1 MKLRATYRAPDA
13 GRYRA
18 PGGPWDV
25 PVLDSVMRPR
35 PPGAGAVLVDGEHR
49 FDGPQL
55 EQLVA
60 GLAGGLRRLGVRR
73 GDVVTWQMPNWWE
86 ALVLYRACWRCGAV
100 AAPLHHQF
108 GAAEVE
114 YMVELLEPVVAFS
127 SPVLPLAERA
137 GTICVRSEGSRFD
150 ALLAAQPLGAATTAS
165 HAASHAASPHGAHA
179 ASPHGA
185 HAAATASPNHPAD
198 LAVVIFTSGSTG
210 RPKAVLHT
218 HRGLAYKAQKMTTVH
233 GLSGADAVLMPAP
246 LAHISGLLNAVLVPG
261 AAAMR
266 TVLMDRWDVAQGLNL
281 IEKERISYMIGP
293 PTMFTALMEDAGF
306 APHKVASLRVISSG
320 MMGVSPAFI
329 AAAREGLGAIVK
341 RSYGSTEAPTVS
353 TCTNDD
359 PPERCRET
367 DGRAVGDVVI
377 RITDPRTGRAR
388 PAGQE
393 GEVWI
398 RGPELFAGYSDA
410 VETAAT
416 LRRGWFRSGDLGV
429 LDSQGWLAITGR
441 IKELIIRGGE
451 NISSSEVE
459 RALELHPRIRQ
470 AVVVGRPD
478 DRLGERVVAF
488 VVAAGSGSRAA
499 AAADDDVVID
509 VAECRRWF
517 AEHGVARFKTPELVV
532 QLDEV
537 PLLAAGK
544 PDRSALKARA
554 ATLSMAG
561 VRW

>member
-1 MKLRATYRAPDA
+1 MRLRATYRPPDA
-13 GRYRA
+13 SRYRA
-18 PGGPWDV
+18 AGGAWDV
-25 PVLDSVMRPR
+25 PVLDSVMQQR
-35 PPGAGAVLVDGEHR
+35 PPGAGAVLVDGDLR

-55 EQLVA
+55 EKLVA
-60 GLAGGLRRLGVRR
+60 GLAGGLRSMGVRR

-86 ALVLYRACWRCGAV
+86 AVALYRACWRCGAL

-108 GAAEVE
+108 GAAEVN
-114 YMVELLEPVVAFS
+114 YMVDLLEPAVAFS
-127 SPVLPLAERA
+127 SSVLPLAERE
-137 GTICVRSEGSRFD
+137 GTICVRAEGSRFD
-150 ALLAAQPLGAATTAS
+150 ELLAASPVRANTATTHGAANS
-165 HAASHAASPHGAHA
+165 HPA
-179 ASPHGA
+179 
-185 HAAATASPNHPAD
+185 ASPNHPAD

-218 HRGLAYKAQKMTTVH
+218 HRALAYKARKMTGVH
-233 GLSGADAVLMPAP
+233 GLSSADSVLMPAP

-266 TVLMDRWDVAQGLNL
+266 TVLMERWDVERGLSL

-293 PTMFTALMEDAGF
+293 PTMFTALMEEAGF
-306 APHKVASLRVISSG
+306 SPDKVASMRVISSG
-320 MMGVSPAFI
+320 MMGVSPEFI
-329 AAAREGLGAIVK
+329 AAARAGMGAIVK

-353 TCTNDD
+353 TCTNHDS
-359 PPERCRET
+359 PERCQET
-367 DGRAVGDVVI
+367 DGRAVGDAVI
-377 RITDPRTGRAR
+377 RITDPLTGRTR

-410 VETAAT
+410 AETAASMH
-416 LRRGWFRSGDLGV
+416 RGWFRSGDLGV
-429 LDSQGWLAITGR
+429 LDDQGWLAITGR

-459 RALELHPRIRQ
+459 RALELHPGIRQ

-488 VVAAGSGSRAA
+488 IVGSGVGSGI
-499 AAADDDVVID
+499 VD

-532 QLDEV
+532 PLDEV

-544 PDRSALKARA
+544 PDRAALKARA
-554 ATLSMAG
+554 ATLSVAT
-561 VRW
+561 

>member
-1 MKLRATYRAPDA
+1 MTPMKLRATYRAPDA

-18 PGGPWDV
+18 PGGAWDV
-25 PVLDSVMRPR
+25 PVLDDVMRQR
-35 PPGAGAVLVDGEHR
+35 PPGTGAVLVDGEHR

-55 EQLVA
+55 ESLVA
-60 GLAGGLRRLGVRR
+60 GLAGGLRSMGVRR

-108 GAAEVE
+108 GAAEVT
-114 YMVELLEPVVAFS
+114 YMVELLEPTVAFS
-127 SPVLPLAERA
+127 SPVLPLAERQ
-137 GTICVRSEGSRFD
+137 GTIGVRTEGSRFD
-150 ALLAAQPLGAATTAS
+150 ALLAANPLHRSGRGPDATPSPHAAT
-165 HAASHAASPHGAHA
+165 P
-179 ASPHGA
+179 
-185 HAAATASPNHPAD
+185 SPNRPAD

-261 AAAMR
+261 AAGMR
-266 TVLMDRWDVAQGLNL
+266 IVLMDRWDVGRGLRL
-281 IEKERISYMIGP
+281 IEQERISYMIGP
-293 PTMFTALMEDAGF
+293 PTMFTAVMEDADF
-306 APHKVASLRVISSG
+306 APSKVASLRVISSG

-329 AAAREGLGAIVK
+329 AAARQGLGAIVK

-359 PPERCRET
+359 PPERCQET

-377 RITDPRTGRAR
+377 RITDPQTGRAR
-388 PAGQE
+388 PAGTE

-398 RGPELFAGYSDA
+398 RGPELFAGYSDPA
-410 VETAAT
+410 ETAASMH
-416 LRRGWFRSGDLGV
+416 RGWFRSGDLGV
-429 LDSQGWLAITGR
+429 VDDQGWLAITGR

-459 RALELHPRIRQ
+459 RALELHPRIKQ

-478 DRLGERVVAF
+478 ERLGERVVAF
-488 VVAAGSGSRAA
+488 VVGTDGTGGGGGGGGSGSGSTGSG
-499 AAADDDVVID
+499 VID

-544 PDRSALKARA
+544 PDRTALKARA

-561 VRW
+561 

>member
-13 GRYRA
+13 HRYRVA
-18 PGGPWDV
+18 GGAWDV
-25 PVLDSVMRPR
+25 PVLDSVMRQR
-35 PPGAGAVLVDGEHR
+35 PPGTGAVLVDGVRR
-49 FDGPQL
+49 FDGDQL
-55 EQLVA
+55 EALVA
-60 GLAGGLRRLGVRR
+60 GLAGGLRRMGVHR

-108 GAAEVE
+108 GAAEVD
-114 YMVELLEPVVAFS
+114 YMVELLDPAVAFS
-127 SPVLPLAERA
+127 SPVLPLAARD
-137 GTICVRSEGSRFD
+137 GTIGVRSEGSRFEE
-150 ALLAAQPLGAATTAS
+150 LLAASPLRPATT
-165 HAASHAASPHGAHA
+165 
-179 ASPHGA
+179 
-185 HAAATASPNHPAD
+185 PNHPAD

-218 HRGLAYKAQKMTTVH
+218 HRGLAYKAQKMTAVH
-233 GLSGADAVLMPAP
+233 GLSSADAVLMPAP

-266 TVLMDRWDVAQGLNL
+266 VVLMDRWDVGRGLSL
-281 IEKERISYMIGP
+281 MEQERISYMIGP
-293 PTMFTALMEDAGF
+293 PTMFTAVMEDADF
-306 APHKVASLRVISSG
+306 APSKVASLRVISSG

-359 PPERCRET
+359 PPERCQET

-377 RITDPRTGRAR
+377 RITDPVTGRAR
-388 PAGQE
+388 PTGQE

-410 VETAAT
+410 AETAASMH
-416 LRRGWFRSGDLGV
+416 RGWFRSGDLGV
-429 LDSQGWLAITGR
+429 VDDQGWLAIAGR

-459 RALELHPRIRQ
+459 RALELHPGIRQ

-478 DRLGERVVAF
+478 ERLGERVVAF
-488 VVAAGSGSRAA
+488 IVGTGTGTGTGTRTGAGAGGPAGS
-499 AAADDDVVID
+499 DVID

-544 PDRSALKARA
+544 PDRTALKARA
-554 ATLSMAG
+554 AALSMAG
-561 VRW
+561 

>member
-13 GRYRA
+13 HRYRA
-18 PGGPWDV
+18 AGGAWDV
-25 PVLDSVMRPR
+25 PVLDSVMRQR
-35 PPGAGAVLVDGEHR
+35 PSGAGAVLVDGDRR
-49 FDGPQL
+49 FDGAQL
-55 EQLVA
+55 EKLVA

-86 ALVLYRACWRCGAV
+86 ALVLYRACWRCGAI

-108 GAAEVE
+108 GAAEVD
-114 YMVELLEPVVAFS
+114 YMVELLEPAVAFS
-127 SPVLPLAERA
+127 SPVLPLAARD
-137 GTICVRSEGSRFD
+137 GTIGVRTEASRFD
-150 ALLAAQPLGAATTAS
+150 ELLAASPVRAATTATT
-165 HAASHAASPHGAHA
+165 
-179 ASPHGA
+179 
-185 HAAATASPNHPAD
+185 ATAAPAAPNRPAD

-218 HRGLAYKAQKMTTVH
+218 HRGLAYKARKMTAVH

-266 TVLMDRWDVAQGLNL
+266 TVLMERWDVERGLSL
-281 IEKERISYMIGP
+281 IEQERISYMIGP
-293 PTMFTALMEDAGF
+293 PTMFTALMEDARF
-306 APHKVASLRVISSG
+306 APDKVASLRVISSG

-341 RSYGSTEAPTVS
+341 RSYGSTEAPTVT

-359 PPERCRET
+359 PAERCQET

-377 RITDPRTGRAR
+377 RIADPLTGRAR

-410 VETAAT
+410 AETAASM
-416 LRRGWFRSGDLGV
+416 RRGWFRSGDLGV
-429 LDSQGWLAITGR
+429 LDEQGWLAITGR

-459 RALELHPRIRQ
+459 RALELHPGIRQ

-488 VVAAGSGSRAA
+488 VVRAGAG
-499 AAADDDVVID
+499 ADAGAGAGAGDDVID

-554 ATLSMAG
+554 ATMSMAG
-561 VRW
+561 

>member
-1 MKLRATYRAPDA
+1 MSLRATYRAPDA
-13 GRYRA
+13 SRYRA
-18 PGGPWDV
+18 AGGAWDV
-25 PVLDSVMRPR
+25 PVLDAVMRPR
-35 PPGAGAVLVDGEHR
+35 PSGTGAVLVDGDLR

-55 EQLVA
+55 EKLVA
-60 GLAGGLRRLGVRR
+60 GLAGALRTMGVHR

-108 GAAEVE
+108 GASEVE
-114 YMVELLEPVVAFS
+114 YMVDLLEPKAAFS
-127 SPVLPLAERA
+127 SAALPLAERD
-137 GTICVRSEGSRFD
+137 GTISVRAADSRFVD
-150 ALLAAQPLGAATTAS
+150 LLAANPVAP
-165 HAASHAASPHGAHA
+165 HADQG
-179 ASPHGA
+179 
-185 HAAATASPNHPAD
+185 ASPNHPAD

-218 HRGLAYKAQKMTTVH
+218 HRGLAYKAQKMTAVH
-233 GLSGADAVLMPAP
+233 GLSSADAVLMPAP

-266 TVLMDRWDVAQGLNL
+266 TVLMDRWDVGRGLRL
-281 IEKERISYMIGP
+281 MEEERISYMIGP
-293 PTMFTALMEDAGF
+293 PTMFTALMEDSGF
-306 APHKVASLRVISSG
+306 APEKVASMRVISSG

-329 AAAREGLGAIVK
+329 AAARAGIGAIVK

-359 PPERCRET
+359 PPERCQET
-367 DGRAVGDVVI
+367 DGRAVGEVAI
-377 RITDPRTGRAR
+377 RITDPLTGRER
-388 PAGQE
+388 KAGQE

-410 VETAAT
+410 AETAAAMH
-416 LRRGWFRSGDLGV
+416 RGWFRSGDLGV
-429 LDSQGWLAITGR
+429 LDGGEWLTITGR

-459 RALELHPRIRQ
+459 RALELHPGIKQ

-478 DRLGERVVAF
+478 KRLGERVVAF
-488 VVAAGSGSRAA
+488 VVGAGTGSG
-499 AAADDDVVID
+499 VID
-509 VAECRRWF
+509 VEECRRWF
-517 AEHGVARFKTPELVV
+517 AQHGVARFKTPEFVV
-532 QLDEV
+532 QISEV

-544 PDRSALKARA
+544 PDRTALKARA
-554 ATLSMAG
+554 ASLSMA
-561 VRW
+561 V